1 MYFVYFLSTTPP
13 NHPKLKNL
21 EYSIIDHFLIILQV
35 ALLHSSPILS
45 PTQCEE
51 NTMAGF
57 KALKGEGHW
66 PTLLA
71 AFLYFDFSFMV
82 WTMLGPLS
90 TEINE
95 ALVASGAMAMSAG
108 EKATLLSLPILSGAL
123 LRILLGFG
131 VDKFGAKKT
140 ALISQ
145 AIVISA
151 LFFTYFQAESI
162 TYNQLLVVALGL
174 GFAGASFAV
183 ALPQAGQWYPPKLQG
198 VVLGIAGAGNIGVV
212 IDFLFAP
219 KIAEHYGWDAVFL
232 VGGVL
237 SSIIFVA
244 YMFMAKDAPENVYK
258 ANPKKL
264 NDYGKL
270 LKDKDTWW
278 FNLFYAISFGGFVGF
293 AGYMKVYLMNT
304 YSTEMADLGMAW
316 LAEENVKVMAG
327 YFGALCI
334 FAGAILRPIGGAV
347 ADKMG
352 GIKSLYIF
360 FGMVATLAVI
370 NALIELPF
378 AAAILVLFLI
388 MANLGMAKGAVF
400 QLVPQ
405 RFGKDIGIMTGIIGA
420 AGGLGGTALIKTLGW
435 SKGAFDGYTAGFLIF
450 AGVVFLAIAGI
461 SFVKTRWRTTWG
473 AAAGGRI

>member
-1 MYFVYFLSTTPP
+1 MA
-13 NHPKLKNL
+13 NL
-21 EYSIIDHFLIILQV
+21 
-35 ALLHSSPILS
+35 
-45 PTQCEE
+45 
-51 NTMAGF
+51 

-90 TEINE
+90 TEITE
-95 ALVASGAMAMSAG
+95 ALAATGFMMTANQ
-108 EKATLLSLPILSGAL
+108 KATLLSLPILSGAL
-123 LRILLGFG
+123 LRIVLGFG

-140 ALISQ
+140 ALVSQ
-145 AIVISA
+145 GIVITA
-151 LFFTYFQAESI
+151 LFFAYLQAESI

-219 KIAEHYGWDAVFL
+219 KIAEIWGWASVFL
-232 VGGVL
+232 VGAVL
-237 SSIIFVA
+237 SSIIFVT
-244 YMFMAKDAPENVYK
+244 YLFMAKDAPESVYK
-258 ANPKKL
+258 QNPKKL
-264 NDYGKL
+264 KDYGKL

-304 YSTEMADLGMAW
+304 YQPEMAALGMDW

-334 FAGAILRPIGGAV
+334 FAGAVLRPVGGAI
-347 ADKMG
+347 ADKLG
-352 GIKSLYIF
+352 GVKSLYFF
-360 FGMVATLAVI
+360 FGTVAVMATI
-370 NALIELPF
+370 NALVQLPF
-378 AAAILVLFLI
+378 ALAIIVLFLI
-388 MANLGMAKGAVF
+388 MANLGMANGAVF

-435 SKGAFDGYTAGFLIF
+435 SKDAFDGYTAGFLIF
-450 AGVVFLAIAGI
+450 GAVVLVAISGI
-461 SFVKTRWRTTWG
+461 SLVKTRWRTTWG
-473 AAAGGRI
+473 ATAGGRI